1 MKRILFL
8 VIAVVSSVNAFSQTE
23 DVKERVNKAK
33 DRFVFELNIN
43 QMIRDKSTGFDL
55 KGFSGGFATYFMY
68 DVVIKDSPV
77 SIAPGFG
84 VASDHFSHNSQV
96 VFTDSSTNFV
106 PFVDSIGFKK
116 SKLGLTY
123 LDIPFELRF
132 RGKPNKNNMQWSW
145 ASDSSLDLWWEAN
158 GSIRV
163 RNTGTSEMI
172 LTALSNLR
180 NTVSRTWNASAME
193 LQHEVVT
200 DHSTYIFTIRS
211 PKIFKDGKSVD
222 MQPIT
227 FGISIN
233 GL

>member
-1 MKRILFL
+1 
-8 VIAVVSSVNAFSQTE
+8 
-23 DVKERVNKAK
+23 
-33 DRFVFELNIN
+33 
-43 QMIRDKSTGFDL
+43 
-55 KGFSGGFATYFMY
+55 MY

-132 RGKPNKNNMQWSW
+132 RGKPNKNNMQWKLGFGFKFGFVVGSKW
-145 ASDSSLDLWWEAN
+145 KYKGPEYRDIRNDTDGTIKFKEHGIPNLERFRYGATARGGYGPFNLHFYYSL
-158 GSIRV
+158 S
-163 RNTGTSEMI
+163 
-172 LTALSNLR
+172 
-180 NTVSRTWNASAME
+180 
-193 LQHEVVT
+193 
-200 DHSTYIFTIRS
+200 
-211 PKIFKDGKSVD
+211 KIFKDGKSVD